1 MTKRSQQ
8 QINYTLATH
17 AIEKL
22 TPSKTALHLCEQ
34 VTNGKMNAD
43 TAVTAILQQYGLRKA
58 SING

>member
-22 TPSKTALHLCEQ
+22 MPSKMALRLCEQ